1 MIYIQLNVCLYM
13 YTGGV
18 CCQGTS
24 AAGSNVPTLADL
36 LAVNVFELDDWN
48 YEGEDED
55 TVVVVNKTDI
65 TEVSITP
72 VGQEFLT
79 LE

>member
-1 MIYIQLNVCLYM
+1 MYVCLYT
-13 YTGGV
+13 YTSDV
-18 CCQGTS
+18 CCQGTG

-55 TVVVVNKTDI
+55 TVVVNKTDI

-72 VGQEFLT
+72 VDKEL
-79 LE
+79 LSRC